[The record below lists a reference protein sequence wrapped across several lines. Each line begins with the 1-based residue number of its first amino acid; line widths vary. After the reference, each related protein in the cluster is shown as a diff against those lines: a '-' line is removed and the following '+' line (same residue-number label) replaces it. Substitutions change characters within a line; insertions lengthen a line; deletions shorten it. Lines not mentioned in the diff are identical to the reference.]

1 MDCQP
6 GPVRAPLP
14 VSQVALQATGLEAP
28 DRLGGP
34 SLARWWACPALL
46 HGAKQRQAGSWQ
58 RRTRLLHASQR
69 PAMPAPTWPA
79 MPTLRPCPGPPSP
92 SRRRN
97 ARLNAKIDSKAGTV
111 VMQVRA
117 ARPGC
122 RAGPAGAGVLGSRGC
137 DLSRPARRGA
147 ATTVGRLR
155 AHVPPPPPPAP
166 HPSTHTHTHHMAPHM
181 PPHPLCPLT
190 PCLPHP
196 PTPPHPHCG
205 PRRTRRWARMSSC
218 WSGRAAWACAR
229 STSPTPS
236 SAPCA
241 PPEPCRRQRCRAG
254 RRLRWA
260 VGARAPGLCGQQ
272 CVAAGGCVATGSF
285 PLGSPSL
292 LVSTS
297 CSLTHVSMPTEL
309 DCNATCAQIQGGR
322 RGFAASINLAL
333 WGGGGGCTAGVAAAV
348 CCAGSGTA
356 NTDTG

>member
-1 MDCQP
+1 MPSAATSHACPAAGGQHRRWRSPSPPQRHPCCLHRSQCLTVPFSPIARFAPLRSPPLPAGHLHPQPEREAGHGRGGHREVDCQP

-155 AHVPPPPPPAP
+155 AHVPPPPPQ
-166 HPSTHTHTHHMAPHM
+166 HPTQVHTHTHTTWHHTCPPTPCVLSPLASLTR
-181 PPHPLCPLT
+181 PPHPT
-190 PCLPHP
+190 P
-196 PTPPHPHCG
+196 TV
-205 PRRTRRWARMSSC
+205 
-218 WSGRAAWACAR
+218 
-229 STSPTPS
+229 
-236 SAPCA
+236 APA
-241 PPEPCRRQRCRAG
+241 EPGAG
-254 RRLRWA
+254 R
-260 VGARAPGLCGQQ
+260 V
-272 CVAAGGCVATGSF
+272 
-285 PLGSPSL
+285 
-292 LVSTS
+292 
-297 CSLTHVSMPTEL
+297 
-309 DCNATCAQIQGGR
+309 
-322 RGFAASINLAL
+322 
-333 WGGGGGCTAGVAAAV
+333 
-348 CCAGSGTA
+348 
-356 NTDTG
+356 